1 LERLGMSIHELTVP
15 AIDGIMGAYTALDS
29 AEVAANHRRIYA
41 EHAHEYMYESK
52 VYIEAGFFIS
62 ATQYIDSLR
71 ARPKLTAQ
79 VLGAMKDVDVM
90 LTPSQ
95 PIVAPKIGEKEAFIY
110 GYKEDLMLTMVR
122 FLAPFNLTG
131 LPALS
136 ICCGFNSDNLP
147 IGLQI
152 IGKPFQE
159 PTVLRVGHYY
169 EQATEW
175 HKRLAKVPL

>member
-1 LERLGMSIHELTVP
+1 
-15 AIDGIMGAYTALDS
+15 
-29 AEVAANHRRIYA
+29 
-41 EHAHEYMYESK
+41 
-52 VYIEAGFFIS
+52 
-62 ATQYIDSLR
+62 
-71 ARPKLTAQ
+71 
-79 VLGAMKDVDVM
+79 M

-95 PIVAPKIGEKEAFIY
+95 PIVAPKIGEKEAFID
-110 GYKEDLMLTMVR
+110 GYKEDLLLSMVR

-159 PTVLRVGHYY
+159 STVLRVGHYY
-169 EQATEW
+169 EQATGW
-175 HKRLAKVPL
+175 HKWLAQVPL